1 MESSAST
8 CLRQQLL
15 DAPGSVQVHQ
25 ALVALNDE
33 AGPEGAQPQL
43 RNGAVVQ
50 HLQGGRAGQ
59 RGEGGTG
66 CMCLCLNQGE

>member
-50 HLQGGRAGQ
+50 HLQGGGGRA
-59 RGEGGTG
+59 EGGRG
-66 CMCLCLNQGE
+66 NRVYVSVFESG